1 MKTKDTCA
9 SATVLPGTST
19 PIRCALAVWLG
30 LCLSHGAIAQTT
42 AARAP
47 QAVDGNSFTFALD
60 NDWLALSRRDADYS
74 GGFLFTMSGPAAP
87 QFLLSLDPV
96 LGFIDGLWM
105 PGSAATSK
113 SALQFGA
120 QAYTPK
126 DKKSREVVRD
136 DRPYAGLFSL
146 TSTRMTVAG
155 DADPVWSSAFT
166 IGLLGTGLGKNL
178 HRGFHRLIGSD
189 LPNGYDHQI
198 SEGGEPTLKYTVRR
212 QALVLDSSD
221 ALLGQRADL
230 KWGVEGSLGY
240 ITEAAL
246 MVSGRLGKF
255 STPWWSLYPERS
267 EYYVPSS
274 SKYEGDLYLIYGAA
288 ARLRGYNSLIQGQ
301 FRHSDHTFGGSKL
314 EVGIGEAYAG
324 VVWDITNS
332 TTLSYL
338 VRYQSSEIK
347 HGTGSRDIYNGSLY
361 LNIGY

>member
-1 MKTKDTCA
+1 MPLRRA
-9 SATVLPGTST
+9 AAVL
-19 PIRCALAVWLG
+19 LG
-30 LCLSHGAIAQTT
+30 LCLSHAAIAQTT

-47 QAVDGNSFTFALD
+47 QAADASSWTLALD
-60 NDWLALSRRDADYS
+60 NDWLALSHRDADYS
-74 GGFLFTMSGPAAP
+74 GGFMFALSGPAAT
-87 QFLLSLDPV
+87 QFLLSLDPI

-105 PGSAATSK
+105 PGSAPTSK

-126 DKKSREVVRD
+126 DKKSHDVVLD

-166 IGLLGTGLGKNL
+166 IGVLGTGLGKNL
-178 HRGFHRLIGSD
+178 HRGFHRLIGND

-212 QALVLDSSD
+212 QALALDSSD

-246 MVSGRLGKF
+246 LVSGRFGKF
-255 STPWWSLYPERS
+255 STPWWSMYPERS
-267 EYYVPSS
+267 EYYAPPG
-274 SKYEGDLYLIYGAA
+274 SKYEGDLYLMYGVG

-301 FRHSDHTFGGSKL
+301 FRHSDHTLGGSKL

-324 VVWDITNS
+324 VVWGITNS
-332 TTLSYL
+332 TSLSYL

-347 HGTGSRDIYNGSLY
+347 SGKGSRDTYNGSLY
-361 LNIGY
+361 LNVGY

>member
-1 MKTKDTCA
+1 MKTRIKLVA
-9 SATVLPGTST
+9 AV
-19 PIRCALAVWLG
+19 CALAG
-30 LCLSHGAIAQTT
+30 LSVNIAAVAQL
-42 AARAP
+42 RAP
-47 QAVDGNSFTFALD
+47 QAADGNSWTFAAD

-74 GGFLFTMSGPAAP
+74 GGFLFTMSGPAAA

-96 LGFIDGLWM
+96 LGFIDGLWL
-105 PGSAATSK
+105 PGSAVTSK

-126 DKKSREVVRD
+126 DKKSHDVVRD

-155 DADPVWSSAFT
+155 EADPVWSSAFT
-166 IGLLGTGLGKNL
+166 IGLLGTSAGKAL
-178 HRGFHRLIGSD
+178 HRGFHRLIGSTP
-189 LPNGYDHQI
+189 PNGYDHQI

-212 QALVLDSSD
+212 QALALDSSD
-221 ALLGQRADL
+221 VLGQRADL

-246 MVSGRLGKF
+246 LVSGRFGRF
-255 STPWWSLYPERS
+255 STPWWSLYPERT
-267 EYYVPSS
+267 EYYAPPGSQ
-274 SKYEGDLYLIYGAA
+274 YEGDLYMMYGVGG
-288 ARLRGYNSLIQGQ
+288 RLRGYNSLIEGQ

-324 VVWDITNS
+324 VFWGITTS
-332 TTLSYL
+332 TSLSYL
-338 VRYQSSEIK
+338 VRYQTSEIK
-347 HGTGSRDIYNGSLY
+347 NGKGSRDTFNGGLY